1 MDIDPYRVVAF
12 LHVLLFAYWLGAD
25 LGVFLHGRR
34 LTRDDIPLDERLR
47 TREIGVMIDM
57 APRSALVLMIPV
69 GFTLASNWGLPLTG
83 LQIGLLWVFGLA
95 WLWLVWEV
103 HHKKNEPVGRTLQRI
118 DFAIRYIM
126 LAVMLGL
133 GGMSLATGA
142 PVASTWLALK
152 MVLFGAII
160 MNGIWLRLIG
170 GRWQAAFDKIRQ
182 GGENKAVGE
191 QMIKDNRKVASKA
204 ALLIWFL
211 VAAMAFLGVVKPF

>member
-12 LHVLLFAYWLGAD
+12 VHVVLFAYWLGAD
-25 LGVFLHGRR
+25 LGVFIHGKR

-47 TREIGVMIDM
+47 TREIAVLIDM
-57 APRSALVLMIPV
+57 GPRSALVLMVPV
-69 GFTLASNWGLPLTG
+69 GFTLATLWGLPLSALELTG
-83 LQIGLLWVFGLA
+83 LWIFGLF

-103 HHKKNEPVGRTLQRI
+103 HHKKNEPIGRTLQRI
-118 DFAIRYIM
+118 DFAIRYAVLAIM
-126 LAVMLGL
+126 IGVGAT
-133 GGMSLATGA
+133 SLITGS
-142 PVASTWLALK
+142 PVASDWLAVK
-152 MVLFGAII
+152 MLLFAAII

-182 GGENKAVGE
+182 GGDNVVIGE

>member
-25 LGVFLHGRR
+25 LGVFLHGKR
-34 LTRDDIPLDERLR
+34 LTRDDIPLAERLR

-57 APRSALVLMIPV
+57 APRSALVLMVPV
-69 GFTLASNWGLPLTG
+69 GFTLASNWGLPLTA
-83 LQIGLLWVFGLA
+83 LQIGLLWVFGLF

-118 DFAIRYIM
+118 DFAIRYIV
-126 LAVMLGL
+126 LAIMLGL
-133 GGMSLATGA
+133 GGYSLATGA
-142 PVASTWLALK
+142 PVASGWLALK
-152 MVLFGAII
+152 MVLFGGII

-170 GRWQAAFDKIRQ
+170 GRWQAAFDKIRL
-182 GGENKAVGE
+182 GGEQAIIGE
-191 QMIKDNRKVASKA
+191 QMIKANRKVASKA

-211 VAAMAFLGVVKPF
+211 VAVMAFLGVVKPG

>member
-1 MDIDPYRVVAF
+1 MDIDPFRVVAF

-25 LGVFLHGRR
+25 LGVFLHGKR

-57 APRSALVLMIPV
+57 APRSALVLMVPV

-83 LQIGLLWVFGLA
+83 VQIALLWVFGLA

-103 HHKKNEPVGRTLQRI
+103 HHKKNEPVGRSLQRI
-118 DFAIRYIM
+118 DFAIRYIV

-133 GGMSLATGA
+133 GLTSLATGA
-142 PVASTWLALK
+142 PVASTWLAVK

-160 MNGIWLRLIG
+160 VNGIWLRLIG
-170 GRWQAAFDKIRQ
+170 GRWQLAFDKIRL
-182 GGENKAVGE
+182 GGADAVLGE

-211 VAAMAFLGVVKPF
+211 VAVMAFLGVVKPF